1 MIRRVQERCLDS
13 ATVILVMLR
22 LNILIVAAL
31 IPVEIGIAGAPSGE
45 HPLSPLIKYASER
58 YQAIDEQIRDYTCT
72 LVKRERIDGRLS
84 SPEFLQMKLRHAR
97 TEPGKPATPFAVY
110 LKFLAPAE
118 VQGREVLYVE
128 GRYDGKLIARRGGIR
143 MAYITAALNPTG
155 ELAMKGNRYP
165 ITEIGF
171 KNLLLRLIEVAR
183 EDVQHPECEVRYYTG
198 AKVSGRSCT
207 LVEVTHPVRRPY
219 FRYHVARVFID
230 DELLIPIRY
239 AAYDWP
245 EVAGGEPILMEE
257 YTYLNVKL
265 NPGLTDWD
273 FDYRNENYDFRK
285 DFQPP

>member
-1 MIRRVQERCLDS
+1 MPQI
-13 ATVILVMLR
+13 AILCGVFLYPF
-22 LNILIVAAL
+22 V
-31 IPVEIGIAGAPSGE
+31 AGAAGE
-45 HPLSPLIKYASER
+45 SKDDHPLSPLIQYASER
-58 YQAIDEQIRDYTCT
+58 FHAIDEQVRDYTCT
-72 LVKRERIDGRLS
+72 LVKREQIEGRVS
-84 SPEFLQMKLRHAR
+84 APEFIFMKLRHAK
-97 TEPGKPATPFAVY
+97 TEYGTPPIPFSVY

-128 GRYDGKLIARRGGIR
+128 GRHDGKLIARRGGVR
-143 MAYITAALNPTG
+143 LPFVTAALNPTG
-155 ELAMKGNRYP
+155 ELAMQGNRYP

-183 EDVQHPECEVRYYTG
+183 EDLQHPECDVRYYSE
-198 AKVSGRSCT
+198 AKVNGRSCT

-230 DELLIPIRY
+230 NELLIPIRY

-245 EVAGGEPILMEE
+245 EKAGGEPCLMEE

-265 NPGLTDWD
+265 NQGLTDRD
-273 FDYRNENYDFRK
+273 FDYRNENYGFRK